1 MDDPDVVS
9 ALTALGVDEH
19 EARAAVAEERVP
31 LVLITRALE
40 QERRYDVEEVARR
53 AGVPPEFLRQVDR
66 VLGLP
71 PDIGFTAID
80 LAEIRTFAGFLNQV
94 DPDALLH
101 TMRRDVH
108 ALTTIAFSNLQLIRD
123 QVVLP
128 LRRAGASDV
137 SLAVTLEE
145 LGRTL
150 LPLAGPLM
158 GMLYRRV
165 LAWLLSTQLVA
176 LGTRDAAQQIA
187 VAVGFVDVTG
197 YTSLS
202 ARIDPSGLDEV
213 LETFETRCT
222 EVVRRSSGLRLVK
235 FLGDA
240 AMFVAVEEQ
249 LLAGALLEIVADIE
263 AAEPLA
269 GTPVHGGMAA
279 GLVLLRGGDYFG
291 PPVNVAARL
300 TDQARAG
307 TVLAAEAMAP
317 ALEGSFTLRRVPAMT
332 LRGVGRTRPFA
343 VRLLEG

>member
-1 MDDPDVVS
+1 MDAAAVLA
-9 ALTALGVDEH
+9 ALTALGVDEE

-31 LVLITRALE
+31 LVLVTRALGR
-40 QERRYDVEEVARR
+40 QQRYDVEEVARR
-53 AGVPPEFLRQVDR
+53 TGVSEDFLRQMDR

-71 PDIGFTAID
+71 PEIGFTATD
-80 LAEIRTFAGFLNQV
+80 LTEISTFADFLDQV
-94 DPDALLH
+94 DPDALVH

-128 LRRAGASDV
+128 LRRAGATDV
-137 SLAVTLEE
+137 SLAVALEQ
-145 LGRTL
+145 LGLTL

-158 GMLYRRV
+158 GMMYRRV
-165 LAWLLSTQLVA
+165 LAWLLSTELVA
-176 LGTRDAAQQIA
+176 LGTRDAVRQIT

-213 LETFETRCT
+213 LEAFETRCT

-240 AMFVAVEEQ
+240 AMFVAVDPQ
-249 LLAGALLEIVADIE
+249 LLAGALIEIVTDVE
-263 AAEPLA
+263 AEEPLA
-269 GTPVHGGMAA
+269 GTPVHGGMAS
-279 GLVLLRGGDYFG
+279 GEVLLRGGDYFG
-291 PPVNVAARL
+291 PPVNLAARL

-307 TVLAAEAMAP
+307 TVLADEAMAE
-317 ALEGSFTLRRVPAMT
+317 ALDSNFTLRRVPAMT
-332 LRGVGRTRPFA
+332 LRGVGRTRPWA
-343 VRLLEG
+343 VRLRED